1 MAGMLDIPFFA
12 FWVLLFL
19 GRHELGAKGIAIA
32 IAAWVGIYLL
42 VHFSVIPPALLV
54 TGQALIDIVLVLIV
68 FKGDVRIG

>member
-12 FWVLLFL
+12 FWILLFL

-32 IAAWVGIYLL
+32 IAVWAGMYLL
-42 VHFSVIPPALLV
+42 FRLTGIQPALLV
-54 TGQALIDIVLVLIV
+54 TGQALIDVVLVLIV